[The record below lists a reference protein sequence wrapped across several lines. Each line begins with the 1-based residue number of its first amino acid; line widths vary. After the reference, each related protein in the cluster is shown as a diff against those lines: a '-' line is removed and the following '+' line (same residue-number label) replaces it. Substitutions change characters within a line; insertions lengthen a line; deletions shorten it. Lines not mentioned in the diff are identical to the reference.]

1 MELYDPLDRP
11 LPTVEDPQSITTEE
25 LLSRITELKPIEGY
39 HLNAPIPYKSMSQ
52 LDQMFRV
59 EFDACDILAEEYIQE
74 AKDQGTEFSRIYQD
88 EKVVKDF

>member
-1 MELYDPLDRP
+1 
-11 LPTVEDPQSITTEE
+11 
-25 LLSRITELKPIEGY
+25 
-39 HLNAPIPYKSMSQ
+39 MSQ

-59 EFDACDILAEEYIQE
+59 EFEACDVLAEEYIQE